1 MPHVIVKLWSGVSE
15 LLAEREKV
23 HGQATAAAIERVAL
37 TKTWVVYRAAAP
49 TILQLFL
56 ICGDSRASP
65 SEASPRRPSIG
76 YARAGAC
83 TKRRGAETSGP
94 RPPISSAR
102 RRASSWN
109 FIIALASISWPR
121 GRSISPIAR
130 WARAMRSRPAIST
143 RRMIGLTDRADG
155 RASFLRAPD
164 TVAPPIALEPDN
176 SPYRSPRCPGSRRAS
191 AGPLCPPR
199 APPPPAP
206 WPSRETRP

>member
-37 TKTWVVYRAAAP
+37 AKTWVVYRAAAP

-56 ICGDSRASP
+56 ICGDSRASS

-109 FIIALASISWPR
+109 FIIALAIMSLPR
-121 GRSISPIAR
+121 GWSDSPTASEIS
-130 WARAMRSRPAIST
+130 RSRSSVDLLFTP
-143 RRMIGLTDRADG
+143 
-155 RASFLRAPD
+155 
-164 TVAPPIALEPDN
+164 
-176 SPYRSPRCPGSRRAS
+176 
-191 AGPLCPPR
+191 
-199 APPPPAP
+199 
-206 WPSRETRP
+206 

>member
-83 TKRRGAETSGP
+83 TLGPGNAIPPGDLNAE
-94 RPPISSAR
+94 
-102 RRASSWN
+102 N
-109 FIIALASISWPR
+109 
-121 GRSISPIAR
+121 
-130 WARAMRSRPAIST
+130 
-143 RRMIGLTDRADG
+143 DRA
-155 RASFLRAPD
+155 
-164 TVAPPIALEPDN
+164 
-176 SPYRSPRCPGSRRAS
+176 
-191 AGPLCPPR
+191 
-199 APPPPAP
+199 
-206 WPSRETRP
+206 

>member
-1 MPHVIVKLWSGVSE
+1 MPHVIVKLWSGLSE

-102 RRASSWN
+102 RRASSPWQA
-109 FIIALASISWPR
+109 FPGRGGGLSHQLLAGPGQCAAAVAVIGRTFEWIMAKGLFCLRAEIEPGSTAMVKLR
-121 GRSISPIAR
+121 GRAHR
-130 WARAMRSRPAIST
+130 GEEAQFLRSC
-143 RRMIGLTDRADG
+143 G
-155 RASFLRAPD
+155 RATKGQQ
-164 TVAPPIALEPDN
+164 TVRVEHVTVQAGGQAH
-176 SPYRSPRCPGSRRAS
+176 RRPCR
-191 AGPLCPPR
+191 G
-199 APPPPAP
+199 
-206 WPSRETRP
+206 E